1 MKTKDH
7 LIKKLDFILFEDIN
21 HSRKLF
27 QMIENI
33 LDQINDLKIDKE
45 ICESENKKLISETL
59 EMKEALAELEIKFR
73 LLKNKTI

>member
-7 LIKKLDFILFEDIN
+7 MIKKLDFILFEDIN

-27 QMIENI
+27 QLIENV
-33 LDQINDLKIDKE
+33 LYQINDLKIDKE
-45 ICESENKKLISETL
+45 ICESENKKLLGETL

-73 LLKNKTI
+73 LLKNNTK